1 MICIDHTRTSVRVEP
16 TQAWFPRGSKPS
28 VELSGQRDWTGVLGA
43 VSEDGEEFYC
53 QSDEYITSEHARQ
66 FILALSK
73 EFDEDLI
80 VVLDG
85 APYFRASKVTEL
97 ENREGLD
104 LVQLPPYSPDMNPVE
119 ECWRQLKASLK
130 NRFFEDLDELKR
142 AIQRGLDDIV
152 IPNTSNYL

>member
-1 MICIDHTRTSVRVEP
+1 M
-16 TQAWFPRGSKPS
+16 
-28 VELSGQRDWTGVLGA
+28 SGQRDWTGILGA

-53 QSDEYITSEHARQ
+53 QSDEYITAEHARE
-66 FILALSK
+66 FILALSN

-97 ENREGLD
+97 EERDGLEF
-104 LVQLPPYSPDMNPVE
+104 VRLPPYSPDMNPVE

-130 NRFFEDLDELKR
+130 NRFYEDLSELKA
-142 AIQRGLDDIV
+142 AIRRGLNDISTL
-152 IPNTSNYL
+152 I